1 MLELHSALQSYN
13 LFVPMCKDHKYKTK
27 TFELQLN
34 FPKTWSCFDAFAEPV
49 VFIHLENKIKN
60 LEVHQDDCVYLCV
73 CVCVYGMCVYVCVI
87 YACVC
92 VCVCVCV
99 HVCVWLQVSMNSYHV
114 SHCNLIHK

>member
-13 LFVPMCKDHKYKTK
+13 LFVPMCEDHKYKTK

-60 LEVHQDDCVYLCV
+60 LEVHQEHCLSLVYQISV
-73 CVCVYGMCVYVCVI
+73 RQM
-87 YACVC
+87 
-92 VCVCVCV
+92 
-99 HVCVWLQVSMNSYHV
+99 W
-114 SHCNLIHK
+114 